1 MLVFTGTFMRIL
13 FLSNLFPPESHGG
26 YEQWCRETAEGLRA
40 RGHEVTVLTTHSSR
54 RYDALDEPG
63 WIRRRLHM
71 EMEFGTRVHS
81 LNFFTRRQ
89 VDEQENLE
97 CLRQTFAE
105 AQPEAIMIWGMWNL
119 HRSLAATAEALLP
132 DGVVYYLGDYWPTLP
147 SQHQFYWDA
156 PAQNW
161 MSWLPKTLLKPV
173 ARKVLENEAPV
184 RLEFARAL
192 FPSQFLLE
200 EYRRRGVPFRQ
211 GEVIAGAVDTERF
224 FNPQPGGSSRLGP
237 AEPLKLLYAGRI
249 SPEKG
254 VETAIEA
261 IEILVRRG
269 EMGGMRLTI
278 AGSGERAYVARL
290 QERVEKQGLGKFIAF
305 LPPVSPGVMPELYRL
320 FDVYLFT
327 STWQEPFG
335 RVLVEALASG
345 MVVIGTATG
354 GAGEILKDGENALV
368 FPPGDARTLA
378 AQILHLQSN
387 PSLAERLIASGQEE
401 AVHRYDTRRM
411 VDEIEA
417 YLLSLRERVEA

>member
-1 MLVFTGTFMRIL
+1 MRIL

-40 RGHEVTVLTTHSSR
+40 RGHELTVLTAHSSHR
-54 RYDALDEPG
+54 HPALDEPP

-89 VDEQENLE
+89 LDEQENLE
-97 CLRQTFAE
+97 CLEQTFAE
-105 AQPEAIMIWGMWNL
+105 VQPEVIVIWGMWNL
-119 HRSLAATAEALLP
+119 HRSLAARAEALLP

-161 MSWLPKTLLKPV
+161 ISWLPKTLLKPV
-173 ARKVLENEAPV
+173 AQWMLGNEVPV

-200 EYRRRGVPFRQ
+200 EYRRRGVSFGQ
-211 GEVIAGAVDTERF
+211 GEVIAGAVDTEKF
-224 FNPQPGGSSRLGP
+224 FNPQPAGSRSLGP

-261 IEILVRRG
+261 ISILARRG

-278 AGSGERAYVARL
+278 AGSGERAYVTRL
-290 QERVEKQGLGKFIAF
+290 QERVEKQGLGEFIAF
-305 LPPVSPGVMPELYRL
+305 LPPVPPEVMPELYQL

-345 MVVIGTATG
+345 MAVIGTATG

-368 FPPGDARTLA
+368 FPPGDAQALA
-378 AQILHLQSN
+378 GQILYLRSN
-387 PSLAERLIASGQEE
+387 PSLAERLIANGQEE
-401 AVHRYDTRRM
+401 AVQRYDTRRM

-417 YLLSLRERVEA
+417 YLLALRERVEA